1 MYASVSA
8 WNSINFCACESSPM
22 NLSGW
27 VLTDF
32 RRKAFVISLVVAVFS
47 TPTTSYRLLPWLG
60 MPGSR
65 WRPTQAPALAPDS
78 VVELGAP
85 LNVEATGSRY
95 PRARL
100 REGGLEGLPHALGS
114 LCGW

>member
-8 WNSINFCACESSPM
+8 WKSFTFCSWLSSPM

-65 WRPTQAPALAPDS
+65 RRTGACPRS
-78 VVELGAP
+78 RVELGA
-85 LNVEATGSRY
+85 R
-95 PRARL
+95 
-100 REGGLEGLPHALGS
+100 
-114 LCGW
+114 

>member
-1 MYASVSA
+1 MYASVSS
-8 WNSINFCACESSPM
+8 WNSITFCAWLSSPM

-65 WRPTQAPALAPDS
+65 WRPTQPPSSLQTPQSWSWRD
-78 VVELGAP
+78 
-85 LNVEATGSRY
+85 LNVEATGSRD
-95 PRARL
+95 
-100 REGGLEGLPHALGS
+100 HV
-114 LCGW
+114 